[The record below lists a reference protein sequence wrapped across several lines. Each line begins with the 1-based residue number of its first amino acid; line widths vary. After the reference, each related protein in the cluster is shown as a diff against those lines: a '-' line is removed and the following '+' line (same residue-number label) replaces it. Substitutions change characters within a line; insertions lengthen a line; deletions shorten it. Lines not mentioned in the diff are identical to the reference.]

1 MECDQCG
8 AYRPRSGPCPEC
20 GAPPPGT
27 FSSLRNWRGG
37 SSANNPNASRSRSSS
52 RGSGGNWGGSSSRR
66 GSGAQWGGGN
76 DWEEDEY
83 DEPQAPLRS
92 SARNRRRAPQDDEID
107 LGRALVP
114 NNVDMAPMMQTGA
127 GVPAIPGFPES
138 DDEERALG
146 IRRPVYIPATGEKR
160 KKRLSSWRIM
170 SGVLSVMLICVA
182 SCALA
187 GFVGRSQIEKIF
199 QKPISVIPTQVSYD
213 FSKVPVTP
221 VATKGPGANFI
232 QSATTAHAVDKRYVP
247 VDVTSHFHAGDTVY
261 VVAFVRGLPKDQK
274 HTLTVEWYLGSVKLD
289 LPGTAQTSVVV
300 DGGKNADLNV
310 AFALNYPSP
319 GLGSAK
325 VFWDLD
331 KVGKGQSTDS
341 SLALTIYFAVDTAV
355 STATPGKGTP
365 GSSTPGATPA
375 STGTPKGSL
384 GGPAVAWRAESS
396 AA

>member
-27 FSSLRNWRGG
+27 FSSLRNWQGG
-37 SSANNPNASRSRSSS
+37 SSANNPNASRGRSRGSDASWGGSSRR
-52 RGSGGNWGGSSSRR
+52 RGSGG
-66 GSGAQWGGGN
+66 QWGQGGN
-76 DWEEDEY
+76 DWDDDAGY

-107 LGRALVP
+107 LERALVP
-114 NNVDMAPMMQTGA
+114 NNGEMMPTMQTGA
-127 GVPAIPGFPES
+127 GVPALPGFPET
-138 DDEERALG
+138 DEEERALG

-160 KKRLSSWRIM
+160 KKKLSSWRVM

-187 GFVGRSQIEKIF
+187 GFVGRSQIERVF
-199 QKPISVIPTQVSYD
+199 QKPIQVIPTAASLD
-213 FSKVPVTP
+213 FSNVPVTP
-221 VATKGPGANFI
+221 VATKGPAANYI
-232 QSATTAHAVDKRYVP
+232 QSATTSHAVDKRYVP

-274 HTLTVEWYLGSVKLD
+274 HTLTVEWYLGNLKLE

-300 DGGKNADLNV
+300 DGSKNADLNV
-310 AFALNYPSP
+310 AFALNYPTP
-319 GLGSAK
+319 GQGAAK
-325 VFWDLD
+325 VFWDVD
-331 KVGKGQSTDS
+331 KVAQGQSKDA

-355 STATPGKGTP
+355 STVTPGKGTP
-365 GSSTPGATPA
+365 ASGTPTVTPA
-375 STGTPKGSL
+375 PTNTPKK
-384 GGPAVAWRAESS
+384 
-396 AA
+396 